1 MCQGGHSKIE
11 MDRDKVRRVGV
22 GSAGEKQGINSVS
35 PKWQTDGRKARIF
48 VEFPSRPS
56 LAHLGHTSIETIL
69 RDDGKEL
76 GLGSASSFMA

>member
-1 MCQGGHSKIE
+1 M
-11 MDRDKVRRVGV
+11 
-22 GSAGEKQGINSVS
+22 S